1 MKHKEQRWYDVTTDE
16 QGVKTLNVY
25 SHPDKSKAHSSSHT
39 KIEELPY
46 YRNTFKLCEVWTQ
59 EEIEKNN
66 QDLYI
71 Q

>member
-25 SHPDKSKAHSSSHT
+25 SHPDKSKTQFSSHVNPSEI
-39 KIEELPY
+39 KY
-46 YRNTFKLCEVWTQ
+46 YRNTFKLRKVWTG

-66 QDLYI
+66 QCLHI
-71 Q
+71 L